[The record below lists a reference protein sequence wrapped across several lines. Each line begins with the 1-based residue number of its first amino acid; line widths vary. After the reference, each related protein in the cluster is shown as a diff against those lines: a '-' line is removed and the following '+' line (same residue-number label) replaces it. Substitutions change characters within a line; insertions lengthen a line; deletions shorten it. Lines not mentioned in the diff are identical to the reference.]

1 MSAVWEKIILI
12 LLVLVSILVGMT
24 LHELGHFLFAKL
36 FKVNVKEFSIG
47 IGPKIFSFRTRSGML
62 VSIKPFLL
70 MAYVLIDSNKLIKVY
85 TEIYNDSLELGYK
98 NHYFGGYESEDNSF
112 KYKFR
117 RFFFLK
123 SHDKY
128 ERLSKREE
136 YKLLIDD
143 CKLWQKNIIFFGGVF
158 FNILL
163 AVFFWLIAFFALDVK
178 MNPFVQIGQSF
189 EIIFKNMFFINSGAG
204 TSFGDIIQ
212 TPSDVVKNIDF
223 TKTFFVYM
231 YIFNFMLFFF
241 NLIPIPPLD
250 GYKIAIETWQKWFNF
265 KIDPK
270 VENAITIIG
279 VIIMLWIF
287 VSSIINDFI

>member
-1 MSAVWEKIILI
+1 MSVVWEKIILI

-47 IGPKIFSFRTRSGML
+47 IGPKIFSFRTRNGML

-98 NHYFGGYESEDNSF
+98 NHYFGGYESEENSF

-117 RFFFLK
+117 RFCFLK

-136 YKLLIDD
+136 SKLLIDD
-143 CKLWQKNIIFFGGVF
+143 CKSSETFD
-158 FNILL
+158 ILR
-163 AVFFWLIAFFALDVK
+163 
-178 MNPFVQIGQSF
+178 
-189 EIIFKNMFFINSGAG
+189 
-204 TSFGDIIQ
+204 
-212 TPSDVVKNIDF
+212 
-223 TKTFFVYM
+223 
-231 YIFNFMLFFF
+231 
-241 NLIPIPPLD
+241 IPPP
-250 GYKIAIETWQKWFNF
+250 AI
-265 KIDPK
+265 P
-270 VENAITIIG
+270 V
-279 VIIMLWIF
+279 F
-287 VSSIINDFI
+287 VSSLKYKITFKANTKTRPMGSSHRAHSH